1 MPLPLRFKVVR
12 ALDDGDDVPSVDRH
26 ILCAL
31 EPGSTVAARDVYN
44 ALGGDIGRPVA
55 PDNRLDVVRKA
66 LRHAERV
73 GIAKKIEAKTVS
85 ANPFVDIPSV
95 SYWLKTLGTSNAAHN
110 ASGGGRGTRYAYLLY
125 LIGFDKWLAGRTW
138 TLGTREKNGDGTY
151 RDVRRDVTVRGVDH
165 LLEMAIE
172 RGGLDRG
179 LSLIIREF
187 FVETAASKKY
197 RPGTLSV
204 LHSAIRSYFV
214 AHEVQYGLVL
224 PRSMMRGRFGGAG
237 ASAGGDDAGDDD
249 WRDDTLKLSEI
260 YKMLSTGKTTVL
272 DKALLLSK
280 FHRGMDA
287 MTLADRFNYSAFDQ
301 ITAHMGTDD
310 PQSWNPEKCPVP
322 ITLVRPKT
330 SYRHVGFLERDA
342 VAAIAA
348 WLAERE
354 RLMRRPMRRGD
365 GQAMYVNRD
374 SRPISTHW
382 VSVRFAKI
390 AVRAGFCR
398 PRKGGGLSPTRRS
411 HQMRHLLKSTLID
424 SGCRIDVA
432 DHVIGHVPK
441 DTYER
446 QATLYPDSLRREY
459 AKAASKINIFTH
471 FEASIDGTDDVHRL
485 RAEMKAD
492 TRKLKEV
499 LAEAEAGGVRVAASG
514 SADPMQEKLLAMAE
528 EIRMLKE
535 WRAGGGGG
543 GAGAAAAA
551 AGGTPTGIE
560 YQCIS
565 CSLVHSAAQCPAC
578 GSAARRIYQPPPREE
593 AVAR

>member
-1 MPLPLRFKVVR
+1 MTVPSRYKVVR
-12 ALDDGDDVPSVDRH
+12 ALEDGDDVPPAHRS
-26 ILCAL
+26 ILSAL
-31 EPGSTVAARDVYN
+31 EPGSTVAARDVYD
-44 ALGGDIGRPVA
+44 ALGGDIGRPIA

-66 LRHAERV
+66 LRHAERA
-73 GIAKKIEAKTVS
+73 GIAKKVEEETIYTNPLVEA
-85 ANPFVDIPSV
+85 PSI
-95 SYWLKTLGTSNAAHN
+95 SYWLKTLNTPNAVHN
-110 ASGGGRGTRYAYLLY
+110 ASKCERGTRYTYLLH

-151 RDVRRDVTVRGVDH
+151 RDVRREVTVRGVDH

-187 FVETAASKKY
+187 FAEIAASRKY
-197 RPGTLSV
+197 KPGTLSV
-204 LHSAIRSYFV
+204 FHSAIRSYFV
-214 AHEVQYGLVL
+214 THEVQYGLVL
-224 PRSMMRGRFGGAG
+224 PRSMLRGRPGGAG
-237 ASAGGDDAGDDD
+237 AAAGDDGD
-249 WRDDTLKLSEI
+249 ADDDEWRDNTLRLSEN
-260 YKMLSTGKTTVL
+260 KMLSTGKTTVL
-272 DKALLLSK
+272 DKAFLLSK

-301 ITAHMGTDD
+301 ITEHMGTDD

-330 SYRHVGFLERDA
+330 SYRHVGFLEKDA
-342 VAAIAA
+342 IAAISA

-365 GQAMYVNRD
+365 RQAMYVNRD
-374 SRPISTHW
+374 GRPISIHW

-398 PRKGGGLSPTRRS
+398 PRRGGGLSPTRRS
-411 HQMRHLLKSTLID
+411 HQLRHLLKSTLID

-432 DHVIGHVPK
+432 DHVIGHMPK

-446 QATLYPDSLRREY
+446 QAALYPDSLRREY
-459 AKAASKINIFTH
+459 AKAASKINIFSH

-485 RAEMKAD
+485 RAEMRAD
-492 TRKLKEV
+492 TKKLKEV
-499 LAEAEAGGVRVAASG
+499 LAEAEAGGVRTASSG
-514 SADPMQEKLLAMAE
+514 SADQLQEKLQAMAK
-528 EIRMLKE
+528 EIRMLRE
-535 WRAGGGGG
+535 GRG
-543 GAGAAAAA
+543 GAGADAAPA
-551 AGGTPTGIE
+551 GIE

-565 CSLVHSAAQCPAC
+565 CSLVHGAAQCPAC
-578 GSAARRIYQPPPREE
+578 GSAVRRIYQPPPREE
-593 AVAR
+593 AAAR